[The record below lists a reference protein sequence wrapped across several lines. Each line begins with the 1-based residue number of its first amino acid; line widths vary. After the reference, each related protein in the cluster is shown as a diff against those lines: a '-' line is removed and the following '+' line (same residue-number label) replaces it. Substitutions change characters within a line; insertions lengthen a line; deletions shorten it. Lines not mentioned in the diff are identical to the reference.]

1 MKDNEPYDLNLYY
14 QMNSYDDIQD
24 DKLKDIKNT
33 NYYLI
38 EAKNINPLNFSF
50 ELIINL
56 LKDDGVDLSMI
67 QEYKYLI
74 EEKKNDKTNI
84 ILKPLSDTIIS
95 QVTYLN
101 NLYLHLIIGEDS
113 DLSDESSG
121 NENFD
126 KEIDDY
132 KEEIIKAEQKF
143 EEITSCIKK
152 NEFNSD
158 KNIIDFSLKK
168 CRKKCETKCSRIK
181 SKYYI

>member
-74 EEKKNDKTNI
+74 EEKKK
-84 ILKPLSDTIIS
+84 
-95 QVTYLN
+95 
-101 NLYLHLIIGEDS
+101 
-113 DLSDESSG
+113 
-121 NENFD
+121 
-126 KEIDDY
+126 
-132 KEEIIKAEQKF
+132 
-143 EEITSCIKK
+143 
-152 NEFNSD
+152 
-158 KNIIDFSLKK
+158 
-168 CRKKCETKCSRIK
+168 
-181 SKYYI
+181 